1 MRQYESYIQIIIIII
16 IIEKKEIK
24 SKKEGEDDHKGLR
37 ERGRDLFLFFFSFF
51 ASL

>member
-16 IIEKKEIK
+16 EKKEDKIK
-24 SKKEGEDDHKGLR
+24 KGKAIVGK
-37 ERGRDLFLFFFSFF
+37 ERGFEEIFLFFFSFLFF